1 MVIDLLWRVDVDHS
15 NADLWIWPQ
24 ESLYNWSLEGIHSRL
39 QLSVIKTVRRE
50 ERYGRVGEVLS
61 VQKAERVALSGQS

>member
-1 MVIDLLWRVDVDHS
+1 MVTDLLRRVDVDHG
-15 NADLWIWPQ
+15 NADLWVWPQ
-24 ESLYNWSLEGIHSRL
+24 EPLNNWSLEGIHSRL

-50 ERYGRVGEVLS
+50 ERYGRVDEVLS